1 MRPILFYWRGRP
13 IYSYPAMLYVG
24 LVFGIVAGNAAAHAE
39 DANAFAV
46 FVATFALLVPALFG
60 ARLLFVATH
69 WEQFRADPL
78 RIFRR
83 DEGGAAQYGAL
94 FIAIPLS
101 IPVLRALG
109 LGLGTFWDAAA
120 FTILVGMAFTRIGCF
135 LNGCCAGRP
144 TRWGI
149 RLPNR
154 SGTWERRVPTQLFEA
169 ALALL
174 LLVLAVAAWPTRPFS
189 GAVFLLVAGGYG
201 VGRLVLETLRE
212 RPPGRGVF
220 SVHHAISLIMVITAL
235 TVLGQR
241 WGLHGQP

>member
-1 MRPILFYWRGRP
+1 
-13 IYSYPAMLYVG
+13 MLYVG
-24 LVFGIVAGNAAAHAE
+24 LVFGVLAGNAAAHAE

-46 FVATFALLVPALFG
+46 FVATFALLVPALLG
-60 ARLLFVATH
+60 ARLLFVVTH
-69 WEQFRADPL
+69 WGQFRSDL
-78 RIFRR
+78 RRIWRR

-94 FIAIPLS
+94 VIAIPLS
-101 IPVLRALG
+101 IPILRLLG
-109 LGLGTFWDAAA
+109 LGIGTFWDAAA

-144 TRWGI
+144 TRWGF

-154 SGTWERRVPTQLFEA
+154 AGTWERRVPTQLLEA
-169 ALALL
+169 TLALF
-174 LLVLAVAAWPTRPFS
+174 LLVLAVAAWPTRPFAGS
-189 GAVFLLVAGGYG
+189 VFLLVAGGYG

-220 SVHHAISLIMVITAL
+220 SVHHAISLIMVLTAL

-241 WGLHGQP
+241 WGIHGQP